1 MQIQAEQ
8 AQAEQAQAEQAQ
20 IEKLDFAK
28 SPLFLIAP
36 FFFLGT
42 AMVVM
47 KFIIPNTTPLFL
59 AAFRLL
65 PAGVLILGV
74 AALLKRP
81 QPTTW
86 KAWLWIGLFALVDG
100 AIFQGF
106 LTEGLVH
113 TGAGIGA
120 ILIDAQPLVVALL
133 SRFLLGELIGLWGWL
148 GLGIGLTGIC
158 LCGLPSYWFFN
169 LLGNLGISVPY
180 AVQSVLS
187 SSDSLVN
194 AQPVVASGLNLQNLL
209 NSGELLML
217 LAALAMSFGT
227 LIIRYVKQHADPL
240 VATGWHMILGGLPLV
255 ALSLM
260 WEDSQIV
267 NLHAGDWA
275 GLGYATVFG
284 TAITYGIF
292 FYLAATGNMTS
303 VSALIFLTP
312 VFALLFSSL
321 LLEETLS
328 GLQWIGVIFTLIS
341 VYLVNQR
348 DAIAR
353 KFAGNVAVAPA
364 IVTANPANSEV
375 SDFLG
380 VENTALEQDH

>member
-1 MQIQAEQ
+1 MQR
-8 AQAEQAQAEQAQ
+8 Q
-20 IEKLDFAK
+20 IEKSDFTK
-28 SPLFLIAP
+28 SPLFLVAP

-47 KFIIPNTTPLFL
+47 KFILPDTTPLFL

-65 PAGVLILGV
+65 PAGVLILSV

-86 KAWLWIGLFALVDG
+86 QAWLWIGLFALVDG

-106 LTEGLVH
+106 LTEGLVR
-113 TGAGIGA
+113 TGAGIGS
-120 ILIDAQPLVVALL
+120 ILIDTQPLVVALL
-133 SRFLLGELIGLWGWL
+133 SRFLFGELIGLWGWL

-169 LLGNLGISVPY
+169 LLQNLGISVPHT
-180 AVQSVLS
+180 VQAVLS
-187 SSDSLVN
+187 SSNSLVN
-194 AQPVVASGLNLQNLL
+194 SQPVLASGFNVQNLL

-217 LAALAMSFGT
+217 LAALAMSLGT
-227 LIIRYVKQHADPL
+227 VMIRYVKQYADPL
-240 VATGWHMILGGLPLV
+240 VATGWHMILGALPLA
-255 ALSLM
+255 ALSFL
-260 WEDSQIV
+260 WEDNQIV
-267 NLHAGDWA
+267 NLHAGEWA

-321 LLEETLS
+321 LLDETLS
-328 GLQWIGVIFTLIS
+328 GLQWIGVVLTLIS

-348 DAIAR
+348 DEIAR
-353 KFAGNVAVAPA
+353 KFAGNAMVAIAPA
-364 IVTANPANSEV
+364 NTAKNFVNPEV
-375 SDFLG
+375 PVPLV
-380 VENTALEQDH
+380 VENTALDKDS

>member
-1 MQIQAEQ
+1 MQTQT
-8 AQAEQAQAEQAQ
+8 
-20 IEKLDFAK
+20 KRSDFTQ
-28 SPLFLIAP
+28 SSLFLVAP

-47 KFIIPNTTPLFL
+47 KFILPNTTPLFL

-81 QPTTW
+81 QPQTW
-86 KAWLWIGLFALVDG
+86 QAWLWIGLFALVNG

-113 TGAGIGA
+113 TGAGLGA

-133 SRFLLGELIGLWGWL
+133 SRFLFGELIGLWGWL

-158 LCGLPSYWFFN
+158 LCGLPDYWFFN
-169 LLGNLGISVPY
+169 LLKNLGISLPY
-180 AVQSVLS
+180 TVQAVLS
-187 SSDSLVN
+187 SSDSLAN
-194 AQPVVASGLNLQNLL
+194 SQPMIASGFNVQNLL

-227 LIIRYVKQHADPL
+227 IIIYYVKQHADPL
-240 VATGWHMILGGLPLV
+240 VATGWHMILGGLPLM

-260 WEDSQIV
+260 WENSQIV
-267 NLHAGDWA
+267 NLQAIDWA
-275 GLGYATVFG
+275 GLGYATVCG

-292 FYLAATGNMTS
+292 FYLAANGNMIS
-303 VSALIFLTP
+303 VSALIFLAP
-312 VFALLFSSL
+312 VFALLFSSSL
-321 LLEETLS
+321 LQETLS
-328 GLQWIGVIFTLIS
+328 GLQWIGVVLTLIS

-348 DAIAR
+348 DEIAK
-353 KFAGNVAVAPA
+353 KFAGNVMVAIAPPQGA
-364 IVTANPANSEV
+364 TNFTRPEASVPLVAEK
-375 SDFLG
+375 
-380 VENTALEQDH
+380 TALKQDA

>member
-1 MQIQAEQ
+1 MQIQT
-8 AQAEQAQAEQAQ
+8 
-20 IEKLDFAK
+20 EKSDFTR
-28 SPLFLIAP
+28 SPLFLVAP

-113 TGAGIGA
+113 TGAGLGA
-120 ILIDAQPLVVALL
+120 ILIDAQPLLVALL
-133 SRFLLGELIGLWGWL
+133 SRFLFGELIGLWGWL
-148 GLGIGLTGIC
+148 GLGIGLIGIC
-158 LCGLPSYWFFN
+158 LCGLPAYWFFN
-169 LLGNLGISVPY
+169 LLQNLGISAPY
-180 AVQSVLS
+180 TAEAVLS
-187 SSDSLVN
+187 SGDSLVS
-194 AQPVVASGLNLQNLL
+194 AQPVVASGFNVQNLL

-227 LIIRYVKQHADPL
+227 IMIRYVKQHADPL
-240 VATGWHMILGGLPLV
+240 VATGWHMILGGLPLA

-260 WEDSQIV
+260 WESSQMV

-284 TAITYGIF
+284 TAITYGMF

-312 VFALLFSSL
+312 IFALLFSSL
-321 LLEETLS
+321 FLDETLS
-328 GLQWIGVIFTLIS
+328 GLQWIGVGLTLIS

-348 DAIAR
+348 DEIARRFASNGTVAIA
-353 KFAGNVAVAPA
+353 
-364 IVTANPANSEV
+364 PANAAT
-375 SDFLG
+375 DFTSPEASVPLAT
-380 VENTALEQDH
+380 ENTALKQDA